1 MINNIKKIE
10 KVHVMFK
17 YNFEIWGRGKCFEV
31 KKIEHNNL
39 IIQDKN
45 RETTAVLDELTKQKP
60 ARKTLKSNV
69 F

>member
-1 MINNIKKIE
+1 
-10 KVHVMFK
+10 MFK